1 MIGDKKESMASLDMG
16 GEGSD
21 AEEASESPDEEQ
33 SEKDMHLADAFE
45 AVQKGDQEGFVEAMK
60 KCLLA
65 SDEGAYSGPD
75 TEGEG

>member
-1 MIGDKKESMASLDMG
+1 MIGDKKESLASLDMG

-21 AEEASESPDEEQ
+21 AEEGSETGDEEQ

-45 AVQKGDQEGFVEAMK
+45 AVQTGDQAGFVEAMK
-60 KCLLA
+60 KCLLL
-65 SDEGAYSGPD
+65 SDEGGYTGPD